1 MNIGI
6 RNSDTNG
13 KIHFRNMLIAAVMLI
28 SISIQGIYLGFSMY
42 KFDEFSKRIIDQ
54 NINIAH
60 QMMLDNV
67 ENVLHEAEA
76 LFTFAQGN
84 NIISYAKDCLN
95 LQDEKIAASM
105 FSNMERQCAKA
116 DIKSNIVTGFLVLG
130 ENTNQ
135 KSAYYNFEKREL
147 VEYPD
152 FTKKVLEDSGLD
164 KQIYQSLETPLKLSE
179 EQLEY
184 IIDKYDHTAP
194 EYPAFVE
201 FIEQCRN
208 NYVIMDMLSNVI
220 VIAFLDDEC
229 FGSGLEDQ
237 EDFNFVLYS
246 SSSKKIFDYGKTV
259 SEEYALEND
268 SNDYHIKRT
277 KIRPKD
283 YEAVT
288 VYKKNN
294 ANFQR
299 NINYISL
306 ASMVGAN
313 ILVFILICFFER
325 RLMKPIKI
333 FERWMLHAEKEVSV
347 KEKNVSFGKK
357 IVFSLA
363 ISCVV
368 PLLLVSFILNWTIHR
383 YGEALIQKYMNTCI
397 LQYENAVGNF
407 QADYQGLSTS
417 PAIELIQGYAMN
429 QSTWNLELIQE
440 FETNYLS
447 QVKSLTNYA
456 YMLVTDRNYDILYQ
470 TVYSGQSG
478 LFSNII
484 RQVSASEKSMHENY
498 FFVAENPISNDYVI
512 VYYAPV
518 MYQNEFIGSVIVAI
532 KEPVL
537 NSYMGLLQK
546 NIDYIFV
553 NESGTIF
560 GDERWKQ
567 DHVKEKIQN
576 AVGEASQQ
584 QSYQS
589 YLIASCKDENF
600 HDVHIAVLVNTEE
613 YAGILDNML
622 FDGIVIALILPFI
635 IILTAAFLIHVT
647 LVPITGMT
655 RSFSKSEN
663 MPEKLAINTGISEIN
678 ELILVYNGMVE
689 RQEELRQE
697 NEERHEK
704 EKQLI
709 SLQAQTEF
717 RMLQQQLNPHF
728 MFNTLEVINMLA
740 ATRNMDDI
748 SDIAKA
754 LAEILR
760 FSLNRS
766 QEVMVDEE
774 IGSLR
779 NYLFIQNIRFGDR
792 IRFVTDIDEA
802 LSECFILKFII
813 QPLVENAVSHG
824 VCDMLK
830 GGMVEIS
837 LKQQENFLVISVAD
851 NGKGMTEED
860 LDKLRESVYDD
871 AEEHV
876 YTTGGGGIGLK
887 NIYRRIRFYYKNEA
901 EMVIESKIHEGTCI
915 KLILPI
921 IPM

>member
-1 MNIGI
+1 
-6 RNSDTNG
+6 
-13 KIHFRNMLIAAVMLI
+13 
-28 SISIQGIYLGFSMY
+28 
-42 KFDEFSKRIIDQ
+42 
-54 NINIAH
+54 
-60 QMMLDNV
+60 
-67 ENVLHEAEA
+67 
-76 LFTFAQGN
+76 
-84 NIISYAKDCLN
+84 
-95 LQDEKIAASM
+95 
-105 FSNMERQCAKA
+105 
-116 DIKSNIVTGFLVLG
+116 
-130 ENTNQ
+130 
-135 KSAYYNFEKREL
+135 
-147 VEYPD
+147 
-152 FTKKVLEDSGLD
+152 
-164 KQIYQSLETPLKLSE
+164 
-179 EQLEY
+179 
-184 IIDKYDHTAP
+184 
-194 EYPAFVE
+194 
-201 FIEQCRN
+201 
-208 NYVIMDMLSNVI
+208 
-220 VIAFLDDEC
+220 
-229 FGSGLEDQ
+229 
-237 EDFNFVLYS
+237 
-246 SSSKKIFDYGKTV
+246 
-259 SEEYALEND
+259 
-268 SNDYHIKRT
+268 
-277 KIRPKD
+277 
-283 YEAVT
+283 
-288 VYKKNN
+288 
-294 ANFQR
+294 
-299 NINYISL
+299 
-306 ASMVGAN
+306 MVGAN

-440 FETNYLS
+440 FETNCLS

-689 RQEELRQE
+689 RLEELRQE

>member
-6 RNSDTNG
+6 RNADTNG

-28 SISIQGIYLGFSMY
+28 SIFVQGIYLGFNMY
-42 KFDEFSKRIIDQ
+42 KFSEFSKKVIEQ
-54 NINIAH
+54 NINIVH

-76 LFTFAQGN
+76 LFSFVQGN
-84 NIISYAKDCLN
+84 NITSYAKDCLN
-95 LQDEKIAASM
+95 LRDEKVVADMLSG
-105 FSNMERQCAKA
+105 MEQQCAKA
-116 DIKSNIVTGFLVLG
+116 DIKANIVTGFLVLG

-135 KSAYYNFEKREL
+135 KSEYYDFEKREL
-147 VEYPD
+147 AEYPD
-152 FTKKVLEDSGLD
+152 FTKKVLENSGLD
-164 KQIYQSLETPLKLSE
+164 TQIYQGLDTPLKLPE
-179 EQLEY
+179 EQLEH
-184 IIDKYDHTAP
+184 IIDEYDHAAP
-194 EYPAFVE
+194 EYPALVE

-208 NYVIMDMLSNVI
+208 NYVIMDVLSNVM
-220 VIAFLDDEC
+220 VFAFLDDEC
-229 FGSGLEDQ
+229 FETGLGEQ
-237 EDFNFVLYS
+237 EDFDFVLYS

-259 SEEYALEND
+259 SEEHVLEND

-288 VYKKNN
+288 VYKKYNVD
-294 ANFQR
+294 FQTK
-299 NINYISL
+299 INYISL
-306 ASMVGAN
+306 ASIVGAN
-313 ILVFILICFFER
+313 ILAFIIICFFER
-325 RLMKPIKI
+325 GLMRPIKI
-333 FERWMLHAEKEVSV
+333 FEKWMLHAEKKVST
-347 KEKNVSFGKK
+347 KEKTVSFRGK
-357 IVFSLA
+357 IIFSLA

-368 PLLLVSFILNWTIHR
+368 PLLLVGFILNWTMHK
-383 YGEALIQKYMNTCI
+383 YGETLIQKYMNTCI
-397 LQYENAVGNF
+397 LQYENAAENF
-407 QADYQGLSTS
+407 QSDYQGLSTS
-417 PAIELIQGYAMN
+417 PAIELIQGHAMN
-429 QSTWNLELIQE
+429 QSTWNQEPIQK
-440 FETNYLS
+440 FEMNYLS

-478 LFSNII
+478 LFSDMI
-484 RQVSASEKSMHENY
+484 RQVSASERSMHEDY

-518 MYQNEFIGSVIVAI
+518 MYQNEFIGSVMVAI

-560 GDERWKQ
+560 GNEGWKQ
-567 DHVKEKIQN
+567 EPVKEKIQN
-576 AVGEASQQ
+576 AVGRASQQ
-584 QSYQS
+584 QFYKS
-589 YLIASCKDENF
+589 YLIASFKSNYF
-600 HDVHIAVLVNTEE
+600 HDDHIVVLVNTEE
-613 YAGILDNML
+613 YTDILDNML
-622 FDGIVIALILPFI
+622 FDGIVIAMILPFI
-635 IILTAAFLIHVT
+635 IILAAAFLVRVT
-647 LVPITGMT
+647 LAPITGMT
-655 RSFSKSEN
+655 KSFSKSGN
-663 MPEKLAINTGISEIN
+663 TQEKLAINTGISEIN

-697 NEERHEK
+697 NEERYEK

-709 SLQAQTEF
+709 SLQAQAEF

-728 MFNTLEVINMLA
+728 MFNTLEVINILA
-740 ATRNMDDI
+740 TTRNMDDI
-748 SDIAKA
+748 SDITKA

-792 IRFVTDIDEA
+792 IQFITDIDET

-813 QPLVENAVSHG
+813 QPLVENAVMHG
-824 VCDMLK
+824 LCDVLK
-830 GGMVEIS
+830 DGVIEIS
-837 LKQQENFLVISVAD
+837 LKQREDFLVISVAD

-860 LDKLRESVYDD
+860 LDKLRKSVYGD
-871 AEEHV
+871 ADEHV
-876 YTTGGGGIGLK
+876 YTTGGSGIGLK

-901 EMVIESKIHEGTCI
+901 EMSIESKLHEGTRI

-921 IPM
+921 HPM